1 MICKSRPPAY
11 QRPSK
16 HVAERLWWPAA
27 KALDVA
33 GHDVE
38 RTHREARLDAAD
50 DVDDLRRQ
58 TRLRQ
63 SGAQLLF
70 PNDKERDRPAS
81 DFGDEG
87 RALRTRQALG
97 AGSVVDQDSGCG
109 GRHVTARSES
119 NP

>member
-33 GHDVE
+33 GHAVE
-38 RTHREARLDAAD
+38 RSHREARLDAAD

-63 SGAQLLF
+63 SGSQLLF
-70 PNDKERDRPAS
+70 PNDKELYRPAR
-81 DFGDEG
+81 DFGEQG
-87 RALRTRQALG
+87 RALSTRQALG
-97 AGSVVDQDSGCG
+97 AGSVVV
-109 GRHVTARSES
+109 RA
-119 NP
+119 